1 MCDNDGEG
9 RSIFANGRTHSMI
22 DTKLVLITGMSG
34 SGKSSTAQNL
44 ARQFRLN
51 KVRYRWMHEEIRRH
65 PIREGEF
72 TVAPRDS
79 EENYQRNIDDMY
91 QRWERLRDRIL
102 TSQSVYIMEGVLAD
116 NIIRY
121 FFEGDYPREKILAYF
136 DELFRRLAPARPVV
150 VLLDR
155 PDVRGTLESI
165 YSLRGDWWKT
175 LILSGT
181 GNECYMANRGLA
193 GDEGVYRMWED
204 YQELSREVL
213 RRYTGTGIVVDT
225 SAGLW
230 QSYIERL
237 TSALGLKY
245 FPPVAIQV
253 RRPEQYCGT
262 YSVEVEGKPHS
273 IEVCQEDGRLYV
285 KSWWPVMP
293 LLPLGGRRFEMAS
306 FPIKLFFRRDATG
319 QVDSVDVSGIYDWE
333 IVGTR
338 MKKQ

>member
-1 MCDNDGEG
+1 MVG
-9 RSIFANGRTHSMI
+9 RLELIKNRSLGSMI
-22 DTKLVLITGMSG
+22 DTKLILITGMSG

-51 KVRYRWMHEEIRRH
+51 GIRYRWLHEEIRRH

-72 TVAPRDS
+72 TVAPRDT
-79 EENYQRNIDDMY
+79 EENYRRNIDDMY
-91 QRWERLRDRIL
+91 RRWERLRERIL
-102 TSQSVYIMEGVLAD
+102 RSQSVYIMEGVLAD

-121 FFEGDYPREKILAYF
+121 FFEGDYPREKILAYY
-136 DELFRRLAPARPVV
+136 DELFRRLAPARPVA

-155 PDVRGTLESI
+155 PNVRGTLESI
-165 YSLRGDWWKT
+165 YPLRGDWWKK

-181 GNECYMANRGLA
+181 GNERYLANHGLE

-213 RRYTGTGIVVDT
+213 RRYKGRGIVVDT
-225 SAGLW
+225 SAGQW
-230 QSYIERL
+230 ESYIERL
-237 TSALGLKY
+237 ITALGLKY
-245 FPPVAIQV
+245 FPPVDIPV
-253 RRPEQYCGT
+253 RYPEHYCGM
-262 YSVEVEGKPHS
+262 YSVEVGGETHS
-273 IEVCQEDGRLYV
+273 IEIRQEGGRLCV

-293 LLPLGGRRFEMAS
+293 LLPLGGRRFEFAS
-306 FPIKLFFRRDATG
+306 FPIKLVFRRDEAG